1 MAIFRDKY
9 EQIVLQVILWRTWWE
24 DIYIYISYRKKNK
37 VQNLRQKV
45 AVLEK
50 YGVQFWN
57 LLSQVDIIN
66 SAGFELWWIMQNFSE
81 DSFSI
86 NLK

>member
-24 DIYIYISYRKKNK
+24 DIYIYISYLKKNK

>member
-24 DIYIYISYRKKNK
+24 DIYIYISYLKKNK

-66 SAGFELWWIMQNFSE
+66 SAGFEPWWIMQNFSE